1 MATYFDPVQALRDE
15 HNLILA
21 RLNVFELALKWL
33 TSSPASKAQLDSV
46 IHFLFTGLPRHSLKE
61 EECLF
66 PELLAMEEFQPGWK
80 TIMAQDR
87 EIRQSIEALKEAWE
101 QLKHAS
107 QVDFPASRDR
117 VAGRGERLLHILR
130 EHIYEE
136 ESLLFRFADR
146 MLTREKK
153 EEIARHMQH
162 LDEQAA
168 TTAAG
173 AP

>member
-1 MATYFDPVQALRDE
+1 MATYFDPVQDLRDE

-46 IHFLFTGLPRHSLKE
+46 IHFLSTGLPRHSRKE

-66 PELLAMEEFQPGWK
+66 PELLAMEDFQPGWK

-87 EIRQSIEALKEAWE
+87 QVRQAIEDLKTAWE
-101 QLKHAS
+101 QLKL
-107 QVDFPASRDR
+107 ASREDFLPAR
-117 VAGRGERLLHILR
+117 EIVSAKGERLLRLLR

-146 MLTREKK
+146 MLKREQK

-162 LDEQAA
+162 LDEQAP
-168 TTAAG
+168 TAAVG
-173 AP
+173 TS